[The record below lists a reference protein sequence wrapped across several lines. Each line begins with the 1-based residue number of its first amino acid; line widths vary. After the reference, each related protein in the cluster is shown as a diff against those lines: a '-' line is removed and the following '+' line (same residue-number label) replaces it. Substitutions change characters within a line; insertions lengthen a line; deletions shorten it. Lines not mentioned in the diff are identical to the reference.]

1 MKNKK
6 IYLLALMLLICILS
20 ISAISATENTANK
33 DVISANNNKETN
45 LETDIQY
52 DDVSN
57 SKENVELNL
66 EENKNNDKEGQS
78 QTDETT
84 TEPNA
89 ELSFTDLNTTI
100 NGNTNSTIYLSNNYK
115 YNSAS
120 DNNFKLG
127 ITINRNLTVYGNG
140 VTIDGNNIARIFNVT
155 ESKFKVNFY
164 NITFINGNASNGGAI
179 YQGNAYNCTFTNNKA
194 IRYGSVFGLGYA
206 GALYKGNA
214 YNCTFTNNYAT
225 EYGGAMYQGEA
236 YNCTFTKNIG
246 VHGGAIYTGK
256 AYYCNFTENYVKSGG
271 SGGAIANVN
280 AYYCNFIGNYINI
293 TKTGATGGG
302 AISNGNAYNCNFTR
316 NYAPHGGAISQGNAY
331 NCTFT
336 NNNATRRSGAISSGN
351 AYNCTF
357 TNNTAPEGG
366 AKYGY
371 YDAYNCTFIGNN
383 ATNGGAISGG
393 KIYNCTFI
401 GNTATNGGAI
411 SGGKIYNC
419 TFIGNTA
426 TNGGAIYGKNTFA
439 FNCTFHGNNATQ
451 EGGAMYNVTSLF
463 CTFNGDTTY
472 NTTIIPAIINVLNYT
487 SHYGSGEK
495 LKFNLTAND
504 TLYDGFNTTIKIYK
518 DGSLVKTVYGLTGEG
533 WIVDLDGGKYIAE
546 LSLTDYPEEQPS
558 NATITV
564 KVDLTFTELNTI
576 INNNTNSTIYLSDD
590 FKFNSA
596 SDNDFKNG
604 IPISRNLTIYGN
616 GATIDG
622 NYIARIF
629 NVTDSNLNVKFYN
642 INFINGFSGDGGA
655 IYGGDAYNCTFTGN
669 KAFDYGGAIY
679 RGNATNCTFK
689 NNNAT
694 NGGAISSGNAYN
706 CTFTQNIA
714 EAGGAIHFSNA
725 YNCTF
730 TQNIAEYGGAIFWGN
745 ITNCTFTQN
754 IAEYGGAISQGN
766 TYNCTFTGNNATNG
780 GAIYGGD
787 AYNCTFHGNNATE
800 NGGAIEYCDAYNCT
814 FTNNTA
820 KSCGGAIGQGNAY
833 NCSFSGNNATNGG
846 AMYEINAYNC
856 TFHGNN
862 ATENGGAMY
871 QGTSLFSTFNGDTT
885 YNTTIIP
892 AIINVS
898 NYSSSYGSGKK
909 LEFNLTA
916 NGTVYNGFNTTI
928 EIYQNGTLLKTVY
941 ALTGEGW
948 TVDLDYG
955 NYTAVLKLT
964 DYPDEPSSNVTI
976 TIKDSLTFTD
986 LNTTI
991 NNNTNSTIY
1000 LSNNYTYD
1008 NTSDNNF
1015 KSGIPISRNLT
1026 IYGNGITVDGNNLAR
1041 IFNVTDPNLN
1051 VKFYNINFING
1062 NSENGGAIYQGDA
1075 YNCNFTG
1082 NTATEYGGAIYQGDA
1097 YNCTFTQNNASY
1109 GGAIWSGNASNCTFT
1124 ENKAL
1129 YEGGAL
1135 IGNAFYCT
1143 FTQNNGNNGGAI
1155 CRGRAYNST
1164 FTENNGTNGGAV
1176 SIGETYDCT
1185 FIGNNANNGGAL
1197 HEVNAY
1203 NCTFTNNN
1211 ATIDGGAIY
1220 YGNASNC
1227 IFTGN
1232 NATENGGA
1240 MYGGNAYNSTFTDNT
1255 ATNGGAI
1262 YGTYAFN
1269 STFHGNNATENGGA
1283 MYQGTSLFSTFN
1295 GDTTYNTT
1303 IIPAIIN
1310 VSNYSSTYESGKKLE
1325 FNLTANGTVYNGFN
1339 TTIEIYQNGT
1349 LLKTVYALTG
1359 EGWTVD
1365 LDYGNYTAVL
1375 KLTDYPDEPSSNVTI
1390 TIKDS
1395 LTFTDLNTTIN
1406 NNTNSTIYLSGNF
1419 KYDSALD
1426 NDFKNGIPI
1435 SRNLTIYGN
1444 GATIDGNYIAR
1455 IFNVT
1460 DSNLNVNFYNINFI
1474 NGNATNGGAIYRGN
1488 AYYCNFTGNHA
1499 NSYDSSSGEGGA
1511 IYLGNAY
1518 YCNFTENYI
1527 STTSYLTSGGAIGQG
1542 NAYNCTFTGNYGPRG
1557 GAIGQGNAYNC
1568 TFTQNN
1574 AQEGGALY
1582 KSQAYDCTF
1591 TNNNASNYGGAMEDG
1606 HAYNCTFTN
1615 NNATERGGAIYD
1627 VNAYN
1632 CTFTQNNAT
1641 NGGAIYGSNAYNCTF
1656 TQNNAT
1662 NGGAIY
1668 KAYVFNSTFN
1678 GNNATQEGGA
1688 MYNGTSLFCTFN
1700 GDTTYNSTIIPAI
1713 INVSNYSSS
1722 YGSGK
1727 KLEFNLT
1734 ANGTVYNGFNTTIE
1748 IYQNGTLLKTV
1759 YALTGEGWTVDL
1771 DYGNY
1776 TAVLKLTDYPDE
1788 PSSNVTITI
1797 KDSLTFTDLNT
1808 TINNNTN
1815 STIYLSNN
1823 YTYDNTSDNNFKSG
1837 IPISRNLTIYGNGIT
1852 VDGNNLA
1859 RIFNVTDPNLNVK
1872 FYNINFIN
1880 GNSENGGA
1888 IYQGDAYN
1896 CTFTQNN
1903 ANNGGAICRGRAY
1916 NSTFTENNGT
1926 NGGAV
1931 SIGETYDCTFI
1942 GNNANNGGA
1951 LHEVNAYNCTFKN
1964 NTATTGQAMYEGN
1977 SLFCTFNGDTTY
1989 NTTIIPAIINVSNY
2003 SSTYESGKKLEFNL
2017 TANGTLYNGFNTT
2030 IEIYQN
2036 GTLLK
2041 TVYGL
2046 TGQGWTVDLDY
2057 GTYTA
2062 VLSLTEYPDEPSS
2075 NATIAI
2081 KEEPSIVITPITN
2094 ATIGQEITINI
2105 STNSNGTVTIK
2116 VNNQTIT
2123 GNKFTPE
2130 KPGTYNITVE
2140 IAETE
2145 YYAGASN
2152 ETSFTIPK
2160 TNTTVEISPI
2170 TNVTL
2175 GEEVNINVTTN
2186 SNGTVTIKINN
2197 QTIHGT
2203 KFTPEKPGTY
2213 NITVEIA
2220 ENDYYEGATNE
2231 TTFTIPKTNTTVEI
2245 SPITNVVIGE
2255 EITINYTTN
2264 SNGTVTIQVNG
2275 TPVTD
2280 GKFTPNTLG
2289 IYNLTIEIAEN
2300 EYYTG
2305 ATQETT
2311 FTAKNNTTV
2320 VIAPIGD
2327 VVVGEEIT
2335 INYTTNSNGTV
2346 TIKVNNQTITG
2357 NKFTPEKPGTYNITV
2372 EIAETEYYAGASNET
2387 SFTIPK
2393 TNTTVEI
2400 SPITNVTL
2408 GEEVNINVTTNS
2420 NGTVTIK
2427 INNQTI
2433 HGTKFT
2439 PEKPGTYNITVEI
2452 AENDYYT
2459 GAIYET
2465 TFKVVGKLATKIKAK
2480 PVTTTYYMSKIFTIT
2495 LKDANGKPI
2504 RGAILTV
2511 KLDGTKKYKTNKN
2524 GQVKIQ
2530 VGALTPK
2537 TYNVKITYAGS
2548 KKYKATTTSV
2558 KIPIKKATPKI
2569 TAYTVKYN
2577 GKNKQF
2583 KVYFLT
2589 DHMKYHAL
2597 KNKEVT
2603 LKVNGKTYTVKTN
2616 KKGQGIFNINHLKKG
2631 KYTAVLTVPANQ
2643 YYNKVTKKVII
2654 TVKK

>member
-1 MKNKK
+1 MKNRK
-6 IYLLALMLLICILS
+6 IYLLALMLLVCILS

-33 DVISANNNKETN
+33 DVISADNNKETN
-45 LETDIQY
+45 LETNIQY

-57 SKENVELNL
+57 RKENVELNL
-66 EENKNNDKEGQS
+66 EENKNNNKEGQS

-84 TEPNA
+84 TETNA
-89 ELSFTDLNTTI
+89 ELSFTNLNTTI

-115 YNSAS
+115 YNNAT
-120 DNNFKLG
+120 DNNFKNGIRISRNLNVYGNG
-127 ITINRNLTVYGNG
+127 ITIN
-140 VTIDGNNIARIFNVT
+140 GNNMARIFNVT
-155 ESKFKVNFY
+155 DSNLNVNFY
-164 NITFINGNASNGGAI
+164 NINFIKANTYGLGGAI
-179 YQGNAYNCTFTNNKA
+179 YQGNAYNCNFTGNNATYGGGICNGTAYNCTFNQNNAKNGYGGA
-194 IRYGSVFGLGYA
+194 IYL
-206 GALYKGNA
+206 GNA
-214 YNCTFTNNYAT
+214 YNCNFTGNTAT
-225 EYGGAMYQGEA
+225 SGGAMHEGNA
-236 YNCTFTKNIG
+236 TNCTFTENKAYF
-246 VHGGAIYTGK
+246 GGAIY
-256 AYYCNFTENYVKSGG
+256 
-271 SGGAIANVN
+271 
-280 AYYCNFIGNYINI
+280 
-293 TKTGATGGG
+293 
-302 AISNGNAYNCNFTR
+302 NGNAYNCNFTK
-316 NYAPHGGAISQGNAY
+316 NVAETPYGVGMGGAIRSGNATNCTFIDNTADSDGGAIALVNAY

-336 NNNATRRSGAISSGN
+336 QNNAKEGGAIYYGN
-351 AYNCTF
+351 AYNCTLSQ
-357 TNNTAPEGG
+357 
-366 AKYGY
+366 
-371 YDAYNCTFIGNN
+371 NN
-383 ATNGGAISGG
+383 ATKGGAIF
-393 KIYNCTFI
+393 Y
-401 GNTATNGGAI
+401 GNA
-411 SGGKIYNC
+411 Y
-419 TFIGNTA
+419 
-426 TNGGAIYGKNTFA
+426 
-439 FNCTFHGNNATQ
+439 NCTFHGNNATN
-451 EGGAMYNVTSLF
+451 GGAMYLGTSLF

-472 NTTIIPAIINVLNYT
+472 NTTIIPAVINVLNYT
-487 SHYGSGEK
+487 SPYGSGEK
-495 LKFNLTAND
+495 LKFNLTANG
-504 TLYDGFNTTIKIYK
+504 TLYNGFNTTIKIYK

-546 LSLTDYPEEQPS
+546 LSLTDYPEEKPS
-558 NATITV
+558 NASITV
-564 KVDLTFTELNTI
+564 EADLTFTELNTI
-576 INNNTNSTIYLSDD
+576 INDNTNSTIYLSDD
-590 FKFNSA
+590 FKYDSA
-596 SDNDFKNG
+596 LDINFKEG

-622 NYIARIF
+622 NNIARIF
-629 NVTDSNLNVKFYN
+629 NVTTSGLNVTFYN
-642 INFINGFSGDGGA
+642 INFINGNATS
-655 IYGGDAYNCTFTGN
+655 
-669 KAFDYGGAIY
+669 GGAIY
-679 RGNATNCTFK
+679 RGNAYYCN
-689 NNNAT
+689 
-694 NGGAISSGNAYN
+694 
-706 CTFTQNIA
+706 
-714 EAGGAIHFSNA
+714 
-725 YNCTF
+725 
-730 TQNIAEYGGAIFWGN
+730 
-745 ITNCTFTQN
+745 
-754 IAEYGGAISQGN
+754 
-766 TYNCTFTGNNATNG
+766 FTGNHANSYDSSSGEG
-780 GAIYGGD
+780 GAIYLGN
-787 AYNCTFHGNNATE
+787 AYYCNFTE
-800 NGGAIEYCDAYNCT
+800 NYISTTSYLT
-814 FTNNTA
+814 
-820 KSCGGAIGQGNAY
+820 SGGAIGQGNAY
-833 NCSFSGNNATNGG
+833 NCTFTGNYGPRGG
-846 AMYEINAYNC
+846 AIGQGNAYNC
-856 TFHGNN
+856 TFTQNNAQEGGALYKSQAYDCTFTNNNASNYGGAMEDGHAYNCTFTNNNATERGGAIYDVNAYNCTFTQNKATNGGAIYGSNAYNCTFTQNKATNGGAIYKAYVFNSTFNGNN
-862 ATENGGAMY
+862 ATQEGGAMY
-871 QGTSLFSTFNGDTT
+871 NGTSLFSTFNGDTT

-898 NYSSSYGSGKK
+898 NYSSTYESGKK

-1203 NCTFTNNN
+1203 NCTF
-1211 ATIDGGAIY
+1211 
-1220 YGNASNC
+1220 
-1227 IFTGN
+1227 
-1232 NATENGGA
+1232 
-1240 MYGGNAYNSTFTDNT
+1240 
-1255 ATNGGAI
+1255 
-1262 YGTYAFN
+1262 
-1269 STFHGNNATENGGA
+1269 
-1283 MYQGTSLFSTFN
+1283 
-1295 GDTTYNTT
+1295 
-1303 IIPAIIN
+1303 
-1310 VSNYSSTYESGKKLE
+1310 
-1325 FNLTANGTVYNGFN
+1325 
-1339 TTIEIYQNGT
+1339 
-1349 LLKTVYALTG
+1349 
-1359 EGWTVD
+1359 
-1365 LDYGNYTAVL
+1365 
-1375 KLTDYPDEPSSNVTI
+1375 
-1390 TIKDS
+1390 
-1395 LTFTDLNTTIN
+1395 
-1406 NNTNSTIYLSGNF
+1406 
-1419 KYDSALD
+1419 
-1426 NDFKNGIPI
+1426 
-1435 SRNLTIYGN
+1435 
-1444 GATIDGNYIAR
+1444 
-1455 IFNVT
+1455 
-1460 DSNLNVNFYNINFI
+1460 
-1474 NGNATNGGAIYRGN
+1474 
-1488 AYYCNFTGNHA
+1488 
-1499 NSYDSSSGEGGA
+1499 
-1511 IYLGNAY
+1511 
-1518 YCNFTENYI
+1518 
-1527 STTSYLTSGGAIGQG
+1527 
-1542 NAYNCTFTGNYGPRG
+1542 
-1557 GAIGQGNAYNC
+1557 
-1568 TFTQNN
+1568 
-1574 AQEGGALY
+1574 
-1582 KSQAYDCTF
+1582 
-1591 TNNNASNYGGAMEDG
+1591 
-1606 HAYNCTFTN
+1606 
-1615 NNATERGGAIYD
+1615 
-1627 VNAYN
+1627 
-1632 CTFTQNNAT
+1632 
-1641 NGGAIYGSNAYNCTF
+1641 
-1656 TQNNAT
+1656 
-1662 NGGAIY
+1662 
-1668 KAYVFNSTFN
+1668 
-1678 GNNATQEGGA
+1678 
-1688 MYNGTSLFCTFN
+1688 
-1700 GDTTYNSTIIPAI
+1700 
-1713 INVSNYSSS
+1713 
-1722 YGSGK
+1722 
-1727 KLEFNLT
+1727 
-1734 ANGTVYNGFNTTIE
+1734 
-1748 IYQNGTLLKTV
+1748 
-1759 YALTGEGWTVDL
+1759 
-1771 DYGNY
+1771 
-1776 TAVLKLTDYPDE
+1776 
-1788 PSSNVTITI
+1788 
-1797 KDSLTFTDLNT
+1797 
-1808 TINNNTN
+1808 
-1815 STIYLSNN
+1815 
-1823 YTYDNTSDNNFKSG
+1823 
-1837 IPISRNLTIYGNGIT
+1837 
-1852 VDGNNLA
+1852 
-1859 RIFNVTDPNLNVK
+1859 
-1872 FYNINFIN
+1872 
-1880 GNSENGGA
+1880 
-1888 IYQGDAYN
+1888 
-1896 CTFTQNN
+1896 
-1903 ANNGGAICRGRAY
+1903 
-1916 NSTFTENNGT
+1916 
-1926 NGGAV
+1926 
-1931 SIGETYDCTFI
+1931 
-1942 GNNANNGGA
+1942 
-1951 LHEVNAYNCTFKN
+1951 KN

-2030 IEIYQN
+2030 IDIYQN

-2145 YYAGASN
+2145 YYIGATS

-2335 INYTTNSNGTV
+2335 INVTTNSNGTV

-2372 EIAETEYYAGASNET
+2372 EIAETEYYIGATSET

-2603 LKVNGKTYTVKTN
+2603 LKVNGKTYKVKTN

>member
-1075 YNCNFTG
+1075 YNC
-1082 NTATEYGGAIYQGDA
+1082 
-1097 YNCTFTQNNASY
+1097 
-1109 GGAIWSGNASNCTFT
+1109 
-1124 ENKAL
+1124 
-1129 YEGGAL
+1129 
-1135 IGNAFYCT
+1135 
-1143 FTQNNGNNGGAI
+1143 
-1155 CRGRAYNST
+1155 
-1164 FTENNGTNGGAV
+1164 
-1176 SIGETYDCT
+1176 
-1185 FIGNNANNGGAL
+1185 
-1197 HEVNAY
+1197 
-1203 NCTFTNNN
+1203 
-1211 ATIDGGAIY
+1211 
-1220 YGNASNC
+1220 
-1227 IFTGN
+1227 
-1232 NATENGGA
+1232 
-1240 MYGGNAYNSTFTDNT
+1240 
-1255 ATNGGAI
+1255 
-1262 YGTYAFN
+1262 
-1269 STFHGNNATENGGA
+1269 
-1283 MYQGTSLFSTFN
+1283 
-1295 GDTTYNTT
+1295 
-1303 IIPAIIN
+1303 
-1310 VSNYSSTYESGKKLE
+1310 
-1325 FNLTANGTVYNGFN
+1325 
-1339 TTIEIYQNGT
+1339 
-1349 LLKTVYALTG
+1349 
-1359 EGWTVD
+1359 
-1365 LDYGNYTAVL
+1365 
-1375 KLTDYPDEPSSNVTI
+1375 
-1390 TIKDS
+1390 
-1395 LTFTDLNTTIN
+1395 
-1406 NNTNSTIYLSGNF
+1406 
-1419 KYDSALD
+1419 
-1426 NDFKNGIPI
+1426 
-1435 SRNLTIYGN
+1435 
-1444 GATIDGNYIAR
+1444 
-1455 IFNVT
+1455 
-1460 DSNLNVNFYNINFI
+1460 
-1474 NGNATNGGAIYRGN
+1474 
-1488 AYYCNFTGNHA
+1488 
-1499 NSYDSSSGEGGA
+1499 
-1511 IYLGNAY
+1511 
-1518 YCNFTENYI
+1518 
-1527 STTSYLTSGGAIGQG
+1527 
-1542 NAYNCTFTGNYGPRG
+1542 
-1557 GAIGQGNAYNC
+1557 
-1568 TFTQNN
+1568 
-1574 AQEGGALY
+1574 
-1582 KSQAYDCTF
+1582 
-1591 TNNNASNYGGAMEDG
+1591 
-1606 HAYNCTFTN
+1606 
-1615 NNATERGGAIYD
+1615 
-1627 VNAYN
+1627 
-1632 CTFTQNNAT
+1632 
-1641 NGGAIYGSNAYNCTF
+1641 
-1656 TQNNAT
+1656 
-1662 NGGAIY
+1662 
-1668 KAYVFNSTFN
+1668 
-1678 GNNATQEGGA
+1678 
-1688 MYNGTSLFCTFN
+1688 
-1700 GDTTYNSTIIPAI
+1700 
-1713 INVSNYSSS
+1713 
-1722 YGSGK
+1722 
-1727 KLEFNLT
+1727 
-1734 ANGTVYNGFNTTIE
+1734 
-1748 IYQNGTLLKTV
+1748 
-1759 YALTGEGWTVDL
+1759 
-1771 DYGNY
+1771 
-1776 TAVLKLTDYPDE
+1776 
-1788 PSSNVTITI
+1788 
-1797 KDSLTFTDLNT
+1797 
-1808 TINNNTN
+1808 
-1815 STIYLSNN
+1815 
-1823 YTYDNTSDNNFKSG
+1823 
-1837 IPISRNLTIYGNGIT
+1837 
-1852 VDGNNLA
+1852 
-1859 RIFNVTDPNLNVK
+1859 
-1872 FYNINFIN
+1872 
-1880 GNSENGGA
+1880 
-1888 IYQGDAYN
+1888 
-1896 CTFTQNN
+1896 TFTQNN

-2030 IEIYQN
+2030 IDIYQN

-2145 YYAGASN
+2145 YYIGATS

-2335 INYTTNSNGTV
+2335 INVTTNSNGTV

-2372 EIAETEYYAGASNET
+2372 EIAETEYYIGATSET

-2603 LKVNGKTYTVKTN
+2603 LKVNGKTYKVKTN

>member
-20 ISAISATENTANK
+20 ISTISATENTANK
-33 DVISANNNKETN
+33 EVISADNNNANN
-45 LETDIQY
+45 LETNIQY
-52 DDVSN
+52 DDVST

-78 QTDETT
+78 QKDETT

-89 ELSFTDLNTTI
+89 ELSFTELNNTI

-120 DNNFKLG
+120 DNNFKNG
-127 ITINRNLTVYGNG
+127 IPISRNLNVYGNG

-155 ESKFKVNFY
+155 NLGLNVNFY
-164 NITFINGNASNGGAI
+164 NINFINGNSSRGGAI
-179 YQGNAYNCTFTNNKA
+179 HMGNAYNCNFTKNHANCYGSSSGDGGAICNGNAYNCTFTGNYINKYSIFNPGGGA
-194 IRYGSVFGLGYA
+194 ISM
-206 GALYKGNA
+206 GNA
-214 YNCTFTNNYAT
+214 YNCTFT
-225 EYGGAMYQGEA
+225 
-236 YNCTFTKNIG
+236 
-246 VHGGAIYTGK
+246 
-256 AYYCNFTENYVKSGG
+256 
-271 SGGAIANVN
+271 
-280 AYYCNFIGNYINI
+280 GNH
-293 TKTGATGGG
+293 APGGG
-302 AISNGNAYNCNFTR
+302 AI
-316 NYAPHGGAISQGNAY
+316 IQGNAY

-336 NNNATRRSGAISSGN
+336 NNNVSLGGGAISYGD

-357 TNNTAPEGG
+357 IGNNATERGG
-366 AKYGY
+366 AISNGN
-371 YDAYNCTFIGNN
+371 AYNCTFIGNN
-383 ATNGGAISGG
+383 ATNGGAVYNYIE

-401 GNTATNGGAI
+401 GNSATNGGAI
-411 SGGKIYNC
+411 HGIYS
-419 TFIGNTA
+419 T
-426 TNGGAIYGKNTFA
+426 YA
-439 FNCTFHGNNATQ
+439 FNCTFHENNATN
-451 EGGAMYNVTSLF
+451 GGAMYLGTSLF

-472 NTTIIPAIINVLNYT
+472 NTTIIPAVINVLNYT
-487 SHYGSGEK
+487 SPYGSGEK
-495 LKFNLTAND
+495 LKFNLTANG
-504 TLYDGFNTTIKIYK
+504 TLYNGFNTTIKIYK

-533 WIVDLDGGKYIAE
+533 WIVDLNGGKYIAE
-546 LSLTDYPEEQPS
+546 LSLTDYPEEKPS
-558 NATITV
+558 NASITV
-564 KVDLTFTELNTI
+564 EADLTFTELNTI
-576 INNNTNSTIYLSDD
+576 INDNTNSTIYLSDD
-590 FKFNSA
+590 FKYDSA
-596 SDNDFKNG
+596 LDINFKEG

-622 NYIARIF
+622 N
-629 NVTDSNLNVKFYN
+629 N
-642 INFINGFSGDGGA
+642 I
-655 IYGGDAYNCTFTGN
+655 
-669 KAFDYGGAIY
+669 
-679 RGNATNCTFK
+679 
-689 NNNAT
+689 
-694 NGGAISSGNAYN
+694 
-706 CTFTQNIA
+706 
-714 EAGGAIHFSNA
+714 
-725 YNCTF
+725 
-730 TQNIAEYGGAIFWGN
+730 
-745 ITNCTFTQN
+745 
-754 IAEYGGAISQGN
+754 
-766 TYNCTFTGNNATNG
+766 
-780 GAIYGGD
+780 
-787 AYNCTFHGNNATE
+787 
-800 NGGAIEYCDAYNCT
+800 
-814 FTNNTA
+814 
-820 KSCGGAIGQGNAY
+820 
-833 NCSFSGNNATNGG
+833 
-846 AMYEINAYNC
+846 
-856 TFHGNN
+856 
-862 ATENGGAMY
+862 
-871 QGTSLFSTFNGDTT
+871 
-885 YNTTIIP
+885 
-892 AIINVS
+892 
-898 NYSSSYGSGKK
+898 
-909 LEFNLTA
+909 
-916 NGTVYNGFNTTI
+916 
-928 EIYQNGTLLKTVY
+928 
-941 ALTGEGW
+941 
-948 TVDLDYG
+948 
-955 NYTAVLKLT
+955 
-964 DYPDEPSSNVTI
+964 
-976 TIKDSLTFTD
+976 
-986 LNTTI
+986 
-991 NNNTNSTIY
+991 
-1000 LSNNYTYD
+1000 
-1008 NTSDNNF
+1008 
-1015 KSGIPISRNLT
+1015 
-1026 IYGNGITVDGNNLAR
+1026 AR

-1051 VKFYNINFING
+1051 VNFYNINFING
-1062 NSENGGAIYQGDA
+1062 NATSGGAIYYGNA
-1075 YNCNFTG
+1075 YNCNFTENHANCYNSSTG
-1082 NTATEYGGAIYQGDA
+1082 SGGAIYMGNAYNCNFNGNYINTYSVYGTPGGAIYKGNAYNCTFTGNHAIGGAAIGDGDA
-1097 YNCTFTQNNASY
+1097 YNCTFINNNATTD
-1109 GGAIWSGNASNCTFT
+1109 GGAICEGNAYNCTFT
-1124 ENKAL
+1124 
-1129 YEGGAL
+1129 
-1135 IGNAFYCT
+1135 GNTAGY
-1143 FTQNNGNNGGAI
+1143 NGGAI
-1155 CRGRAYNST
+1155 YYG
-1164 FTENNGTNGGAV
+1164 
-1176 SIGETYDCT
+1176 
-1185 FIGNNANNGGAL
+1185 
-1197 HEVNAY
+1197 NAY

-1269 STFHGNNATENGGA
+1269 STFHGNNATENGGG
-1283 MYQGTSLFSTFN
+1283 M
-1295 GDTTYNTT
+1295 
-1303 IIPAIIN
+1303 
-1310 VSNYSSTYESGKKLE
+1310 
-1325 FNLTANGTVYNGFN
+1325 
-1339 TTIEIYQNGT
+1339 
-1349 LLKTVYALTG
+1349 
-1359 EGWTVD
+1359 
-1365 LDYGNYTAVL
+1365 
-1375 KLTDYPDEPSSNVTI
+1375 
-1390 TIKDS
+1390 
-1395 LTFTDLNTTIN
+1395 
-1406 NNTNSTIYLSGNF
+1406 
-1419 KYDSALD
+1419 
-1426 NDFKNGIPI
+1426 
-1435 SRNLTIYGN
+1435 
-1444 GATIDGNYIAR
+1444 
-1455 IFNVT
+1455 
-1460 DSNLNVNFYNINFI
+1460 
-1474 NGNATNGGAIYRGN
+1474 
-1488 AYYCNFTGNHA
+1488 C
-1499 NSYDSSSGEGGA
+1499 
-1511 IYLGNAY
+1511 
-1518 YCNFTENYI
+1518 
-1527 STTSYLTSGGAIGQG
+1527 
-1542 NAYNCTFTGNYGPRG
+1542 
-1557 GAIGQGNAYNC
+1557 
-1568 TFTQNN
+1568 
-1574 AQEGGALY
+1574 
-1582 KSQAYDCTF
+1582 
-1591 TNNNASNYGGAMEDG
+1591 
-1606 HAYNCTFTN
+1606 
-1615 NNATERGGAIYD
+1615 
-1627 VNAYN
+1627 
-1632 CTFTQNNAT
+1632 
-1641 NGGAIYGSNAYNCTF
+1641 
-1656 TQNNAT
+1656 
-1662 NGGAIY
+1662 
-1668 KAYVFNSTFN
+1668 
-1678 GNNATQEGGA
+1678 
-1688 MYNGTSLFCTFN
+1688 NGTSLFCTFN
-1700 GDTTYNSTIIPAI
+1700 GDTVYHSTIIPAI

-1771 DYGNY
+1771 NSGVY
-1776 TAVLKLTDYPDE
+1776 TAVLKLTDYPE
-1788 PSSNVTITI
+1788 EKP
-1797 KDSLTFTDLNT
+1797 
-1808 TINNNTN
+1808 
-1815 STIYLSNN
+1815 
-1823 YTYDNTSDNNFKSG
+1823 
-1837 IPISRNLTIYGNGIT
+1837 
-1852 VDGNNLA
+1852 
-1859 RIFNVTDPNLNVK
+1859 
-1872 FYNINFIN
+1872 
-1880 GNSENGGA
+1880 
-1888 IYQGDAYN
+1888 
-1896 CTFTQNN
+1896 
-1903 ANNGGAICRGRAY
+1903 
-1916 NSTFTENNGT
+1916 
-1926 NGGAV
+1926 
-1931 SIGETYDCTFI
+1931 
-1942 GNNANNGGA
+1942 
-1951 LHEVNAYNCTFKN
+1951 
-1964 NTATTGQAMYEGN
+1964 
-1977 SLFCTFNGDTTY
+1977 
-1989 NTTIIPAIINVSNY
+1989 
-2003 SSTYESGKKLEFNL
+2003 
-2017 TANGTLYNGFNTT
+2017 
-2030 IEIYQN
+2030 
-2036 GTLLK
+2036 
-2041 TVYGL
+2041 
-2046 TGQGWTVDLDY
+2046 
-2057 GTYTA
+2057 
-2062 VLSLTEYPDEPSS
+2062 S
-2075 NATIAI
+2075 NATIII
-2081 KEEPSIVITPITN
+2081 KENTTVVITPITN
-2094 ATIGQEITINI
+2094 ATIGQEITINYT
-2105 STNSNGTVTIK
+2105 TNSNGTVTIK

-2631 KYTAVLTVPANQ
+2631 KYTAVLTVPANSC
-2643 YYNKVTKKVII
+2643 YNKVTKNVVIN
-2654 TVKK
+2654 VKK